1 MIEIRLIFL
10 YTENMAKEK
19 LYLIDGNGYIHRA
32 FHALPPLTNSSGQMV
47 NAVYGFTRMVFKI
60 LREEKPDYLAIC
72 FDFPAPTFRHKEFAE
87 YKATRKETP
96 DELKQQIPL
105 AHKMVK
111 ALNIPV
117 FEKDGYEADDLIGTL
132 SSKALKEGIETV
144 IVTGDKDA
152 LQLVDDSVKVLNEPK
167 NILYTEEIIKEKMGV
182 SPGQI
187 TDLMGLIGDVSDNV
201 PGVWGIGPKTGTEL
215 IREFGSLENLYE
227 NLFKLKGKLREK
239 LEKGKEK
246 AFISKRLVTLI
257 RDVPMEV
264 DIRNCRVGEF
274 NREELLKLL
283 QELEFKSLIVELA
296 PREEKHKV
304 DYKGIFNREEFEA
317 LLEELEKAPLFS
329 LDLETT
335 GPDPMRA
342 AIVGISFTLKSYA
355 AFYIP
360 LAHSYLGAPRQLEKE
375 YALRRLK
382 PILEND
388 EIKKYGQN
396 IKYDLIVLK
405 REGIILRG
413 VYFDSMIASYV
424 LNPSKTNHNLNDIAI
439 EYLNYKMTPISEL
452 IGKGKK
458 AITMDKVEVGMVVP
472 YACSDADIA
481 LRVAQIMKS
490 ELKDK
495 GLDRLFYEVEMPLL
509 EVLAEM
515 EMNGVIIDMDYLAE
529 LSQDFSLRLRDLE
542 KEIYKFAGHEFNIN
556 SPRQLSF
563 ILFEKLNLPVVSR
576 TKTGPS
582 TSEEVLVQLAERHK
596 LPHLIIEYRELQ
608 KLKSTYIDGLPGMV
622 NPQTRRLH
630 TSFNQT
636 VTATGRLSSS
646 EPNLQNIPIRTEEGR
661 KIRRAFIPDKG
672 WLFVSA
678 DYSQIDLRV
687 LAHISGD
694 ESLKDAFFHNEDI
707 HRRTASEI
715 FGVSQE
721 EVTLELRRIAKTVNF
736 GLSYGMSPYG
746 LSKDLGVSQSEAK
759 RYIDSYFKKYKG
771 VKKYIKKIVV
781 QARKEGFVTTLL
793 NRRRYLPEINSRNGS
808 LRGFAERMAINTP
821 IQGSS
826 ADIIKVAMI
835 RITDKLKAKG
845 LKAKMTLQ
853 IHDELLF
860 EVPEQEMD
868 ELARLAKE
876 EMEGAVSLDVPVVV
890 DIKVGK
896 NWRDLEEMKE

>member
-1 MIEIRLIFL
+1 
-10 YTENMAKEK
+10 MAKEK
-19 LYLIDGNGYIHRA
+19 IYVIDGNGYIHRA

-47 NAVYGFTRMVFKI
+47 NAVYGFTRMVLKI

-105 AHKMVK
+105 ARKIVK

-117 FEKDGYEADDLIGTL
+117 FEKEGYEADDLIGTL
-132 SSKALKEGIETV
+132 SSKALKEGIDTV

-167 NILYTEEIIKEKMGV
+167 NIFYTKEIIKEKMGV
-182 SPGQI
+182 STGQI

-201 PGVWGIGPKTGTEL
+201 PGVWGIGPKTATEL
-215 IREFGSLENLYE
+215 IREFGSLENLYQ
-227 NLFKLKGKLREK
+227 NLSKVKGKLREK

-246 AFISKRLVTLI
+246 AFISKRLVTLV

-283 QELEFKSLIVELA
+283 QELEFRTLIVELA

-317 LLEELEKAPLFS
+317 LLQELEKVPLFS

-335 GPDPMRA
+335 DPDPMRA
-342 AIVGISFTLKSYA
+342 AIVGISFAIKPYA
-355 AFYIP
+355 ALYIP

-375 YALRRLK
+375 YVLGKLK
-382 PILEND
+382 PILENRG
-388 EIKKYGQN
+388 IKKYGQN
-396 IKYDLIVLK
+396 MKYDLIVLK

-424 LNPSKTNHNLNDIAI
+424 LNPSKMNHNLNDIAV

-458 AITMDKVEVGMVVP
+458 AITMDKVEVERVIP

-481 LRVAQIMKS
+481 LRVAQIMES

-495 GLDRLFYEVEMPLL
+495 GLQRLFYEVEMPLL

-529 LSQDFSLRLRDLE
+529 LSRDFSLRLRNLE
-542 KEIYKFAGHEFNIN
+542 KEIYKFAGQEFNIN

-582 TSEEVLVQLAERHK
+582 TSEEVLIQLAERHK

-608 KLKSTYIDGLPGMV
+608 KLKSTYIDALPGMV
-622 NPQTRRLH
+622 NPQTGRLH

-661 KIRRAFIPDKG
+661 KIRHAFIPDKG
-672 WLFVSA
+672 CLFLSA

-694 ESLKDAFFHNEDI
+694 ESLRDAFFHNEDI

-715 FGVSQE
+715 FGVPQE
-721 EVTLELRRIAKTVNF
+721 EVTPELRRIAKTVNF

-771 VKKYIKKIVV
+771 VKNYIKKIVV
-781 QARKEGFVTTLL
+781 QARKDGFVTTLL
-793 NRRRYLPEINSRNGS
+793 NRRRYLPEINSKNGS
-808 LRGFAERMAINTP
+808 LRGFAERTAINTP
-821 IQGSS
+821 IQGTS

-835 RITDKLKAKG
+835 RITERLKAKG
-845 LKAKMTLQ
+845 LRAKMTLQ

-860 EVPEQEMD
+860 EVPEQEVD
-868 ELARLAKE
+868 ELGRLAKE

-890 DIKVGK
+890 DIRVGR
-896 NWRDLEEMKE
+896 NWRDLEKMKG

>member
-1 MIEIRLIFL
+1 MS
-10 YTENMAKEK
+10 KEK

-47 NAVYGFTRMVFKI
+47 NAVYGFTRMLLKI
-60 LREEKPDYLAIC
+60 LREEKPDYLAVC
-72 FDFPAPTFRHKEFAE
+72 FDFPAPTFRHKEFVE

-96 DELKQQIPL
+96 EELKQQIPL
-105 AHKMVK
+105 AHKIVK

-117 FEKDGYEADDLIGTL
+117 FEKEGYEADDIIGTL
-132 SSKALKEGIETV
+132 ARKASEEGIKTV

-167 NILYTEEIIKEKMGV
+167 NILYSKEIIKEKMGV

-187 TDLMGLIGDVSDNV
+187 TDLMGLVGDVSDNV
-201 PGVWGIGPKTGTEL
+201 PGVFGVGPKTATEL
-215 IREFGSLENLYE
+215 IQEFGTLENLYQ
-227 NLFKLKGKLREK
+227 NLSKVKGKLREK

-246 AFISKRLVTLI
+246 AFISKRLVTLV

-264 DIRNCRVGEF
+264 DIRECRIGEF
-274 NREELLKLL
+274 NREELLKLF
-283 QELEFKSLIVELA
+283 QELEFKTLIAELI
-296 PREEKHKV
+296 PKEEKHKV
-304 DYKGIFNREEFEA
+304 DYKGIFNHQEFEI

-342 AIVGISFTLKSYA
+342 EIVGISFALKPYS

-360 LAHSYLGAPRQLEKE
+360 LAHSYLGTPEQLEKKYVLE
-375 YALRRLK
+375 KLK
-382 PILEND
+382 PILENSN
-388 EIKKYGQN
+388 IKKYGQN

-405 REGIILRG
+405 REGVKLRG

-424 LNPSKTNHNLNDIAI
+424 LNPSKMNHNLSDIAV
-439 EYLNYKMTPISEL
+439 EYLNYKMTPITEL
-452 IGKGKK
+452 IGKGKR
-458 AITMDKVEVGMVVP
+458 AITMDKVEVERVIP
-472 YACSDADIA
+472 YACSDADIV
-481 LRVAQIMKS
+481 LRVAKIMEK
-490 ELKDK
+490 ELKNK

-515 EMNGVIIDMDYLAE
+515 EMNGVIIDLDYLAE
-529 LSQDFSLRLRDLE
+529 LSREFSIRLKEVE
-542 KEIYKFAGHEFNIN
+542 KEIYKCAGQEFNIN

-563 ILFEKLNLPVVSR
+563 ILFEKLKLPVVSR
-576 TKTGPS
+576 TKTGLS
-582 TSEEVLVQLAERHK
+582 TSEEVLLQLAEKHK
-596 LPHLIIEYRELQ
+596 LPQLIIEYRELQ
-608 KLKSTYIDGLPGMV
+608 KLKSTYIDGFPRMV
-622 NPQTRRLH
+622 NPETGRLH

-672 WLFVSA
+672 CLFVSA

-694 ESLKDAFFHNEDI
+694 ESLRDAFFHNQDI

-715 FGVSQE
+715 FGIPQE
-721 EVTLELRRIAKTVNF
+721 EVTPELRRIAKTVNF

-746 LSKDLGVSQSEAK
+746 LSKDLGVSQTEAK
-759 RYIDSYFKKYKG
+759 RYIDSYFEKYKG
-771 VKKYIKKIVV
+771 VKNYIEKIIV
-781 QARKEGFVTTLL
+781 QARKDGFVTTLL
-793 NRRRYLPEINSRNGS
+793 NRRRYLPEINSKNGS
-808 LRGFAERMAINTP
+808 IRGIAERIAINTP
-821 IQGSS
+821 IQGTS

-835 RITDKLKAKG
+835 RIMEKLRAKG
-845 LKAKMTLQ
+845 LKTKMSLQ

-860 EVPEQEMD
+860 EVPED
-868 ELARLAKE
+868 EVEKLSRLAKE
-876 EMEGAVSLDVPVVV
+876 EMEAAVSLDVPVVV
-890 DIKVGK
+890 DIKAGK
-896 NWRDLEEMKE
+896 NWRDLEEMKI